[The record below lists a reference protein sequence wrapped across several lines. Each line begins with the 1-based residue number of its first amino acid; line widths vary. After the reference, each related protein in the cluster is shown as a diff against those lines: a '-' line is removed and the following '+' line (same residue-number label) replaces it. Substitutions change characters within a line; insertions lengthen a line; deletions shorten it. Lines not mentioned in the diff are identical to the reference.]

1 MKKNIVIQTG
11 IFIKEIS
18 EGQRGNVISRSL
30 RFAGHSIFST
40 VSLKAS
46 MAR

>member
-18 EGQRGNVISRSL
+18 EAQRGNVIKWVIEICWA
-30 RFAGHSIFST
+30 FYI
-40 VSLKAS
+40 
-46 MAR
+46 